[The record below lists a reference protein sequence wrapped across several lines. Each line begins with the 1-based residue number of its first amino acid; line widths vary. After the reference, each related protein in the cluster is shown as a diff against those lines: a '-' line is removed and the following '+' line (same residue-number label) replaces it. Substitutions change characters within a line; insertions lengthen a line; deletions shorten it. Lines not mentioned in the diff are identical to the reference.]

1 MGETH
6 YAICNL
12 CDAICGLEIET
23 AGRKILAIRGDRDD
37 PFSRGHL
44 CPKGTAHQDV
54 YDDPDRLRRP
64 VRRIGARWEE
74 LSWAAAIAEVS
85 RRLVA
90 IQRQHGPDAVGI

>member
-37 PFSRGHL
+37 PFSRGHV

-64 VRRIGARWEE
+64 VRRIGAGWEE
-74 LSWAAAIAEVS
+74 LSWDCLLYTSDAADERSSVDLGG
-85 RRLVA
+85 RR
-90 IQRQHGPDAVGI
+90 I